1 MTLIRL
7 TDVRK
12 TYPPRTRGAA
22 ATTAIDGVDLE
33 IAAGEIFGIIGYSGA
48 GKSTLVRLMNLLERP
63 TSGRV
68 EIDGVDLTELPERRL
83 RRVRSGIGMIF
94 QQFNLFS
101 SKTVYGNIA
110 FPLEVIGHPREKRHD
125 RIVELLEFVGLTAH
139 AHAYPEQLSGGQK
152 QRVGIARALAAEPRI
167 LLADEATS
175 ALDPETTS
183 DVLRLLR
190 RVNTELGVTVVVIT
204 HEMEVVRRIADR
216 VAVMEAGRVVELGTS
231 FEVFAHPR
239 TDVARRF
246 VSTVV
251 SEAPDAEA
259 TAALRTRHRGRLITV
274 SFADDDTAQADL
286 FSALTRSGVGFTVV
300 HGGIDEVAGRAFG
313 TLTLAL
319 TGDDATIEAALG
331 AVGAEHLT
339 EVD

>member
-12 TYPPRTRGAA
+12 VYPPRVRGGAPAA
-22 ATTAIDGVDLE
+22 AIDGVDLE

-48 GKSTLVRLMNLLERP
+48 GKSTLVRLINLLERP
-63 TSGRV
+63 TSGHV
-68 EIDGVDLTELPERRL
+68 EIDGVDLTELSERRL
-83 RRVRSGIGMIF
+83 RRIRSGIGMIF

-101 SKTVYGNIA
+101 AKTVYGNIA
-110 FPLEVIGHPREKRHD
+110 FPLEVSGYPRERRHD
-125 RIVELLEFVGLTAH
+125 RIVELLEFVGLTSH

-152 QRVGIARALAAEPRI
+152 QRVGIARALATDPRI

-175 ALDPETTS
+175 ALDPETTA

-190 RVNTELGVTVVVIT
+190 RVNTELGITVVVIT
-204 HEMEVVRRIADR
+204 HEMEVVRLIADR
-216 VAVMEAGRVVELGTS
+216 IAVMEAGRIVELGSS

-239 TDVARRF
+239 TEVARRF

-251 SEAPDAEA
+251 SEAPDAA
-259 TAALRTRHRGRLITV
+259 AAAALRARHGARLV
-274 SFADDDTAQADL
+274 SLAFADDDTTQADL
-286 FSALTRSGVGFTVV
+286 FAALGRVGVGFEVV
-300 HGGIDEVAGRAFG
+300 HGGIDEVGGRAFG

-319 TGDDATIEAALG
+319 TGPDEDIDAVLAAVDP
-331 AVGAEHLT
+331 AHIT

>member
-1 MTLIRL
+1 MPLIRL

-12 TYPPRTRGAA
+12 HYPPRQRGAES
-22 ATTAIDGVDLE
+22 AIAVDGVSLE
-33 IAAGEIFGIIGYSGA
+33 IEAGEIVGIIGYSGA
-48 GKSTLVRLMNLLERP
+48 GKSTLVRLINLLERP
-63 TSGRV
+63 TSGSV
-68 EIDGVDLTELPERRL
+68 EIDGQDIAALPERRL
-83 RRVRSGIGMIF
+83 GRIRSDIGMIF

-110 FPLEVIGHPREKRHD
+110 YPLAVAGVPREKRHE
-125 RIVELLEFVGLTAH
+125 RVVELLRFVGLAAQ

-152 QRVGIARALAAEPRI
+152 QRVGIARALATNPRI

-175 ALDPETTS
+175 ALDPETTA

-190 RVNTELGVTVVVIT
+190 RVNAELGITVVVIT
-204 HEMEVVRRIADR
+204 HEMDVVRTIADR
-216 VAVMEAGRVVELGTS
+216 IAVMESGRVVEIGTA

-251 SEAPDAEA
+251 SDAPDPDAVVG
-259 TAALRTRHRGRLITV
+259 LRARHTGRLVTV
-274 SFADDDTAQADL
+274 TFADDDTAQADL
-286 FSALTRSGVGFTVV
+286 FAALARGGVGFELV
-300 HGGIDEVAGRAFG
+300 HGGVDEVRGRTFG

-319 TGDDATIEAALG
+319 RGDTAAIDAAL
-331 AVGAEHLT
+331 ASVGSAHVT
-339 EVD
+339 EVA